1 MAGAHSHEELI
12 VWQLSHDLKLRVYEL
27 VRSGSIT
34 RDSDLR
40 TQLCRAAAS
49 APRNIAEGYGRFL
62 PGLFIQALRVANG
75 ELKETY
81 DALQDGC
88 DRGHFTREQI
98 VPLQRLSKRASK
110 AVSGL
115 IAYLERAK
123 RAEQFTN
130 RRAPRT

>member
-1 MAGAHSHEELI
+1 MAGAQSHEELI
-12 VWQLSHDLKLRVYEL
+12 VWQLSHDLKLKVYEL
-27 VRSGSIT
+27 VQSGSIT
-34 RDSDLR
+34 RDFDLR

-110 AVSGL
+110 AASGL

-123 RAEQFTN
+123 HDKKFAN
-130 RRAPRT
+130 RRAAGT